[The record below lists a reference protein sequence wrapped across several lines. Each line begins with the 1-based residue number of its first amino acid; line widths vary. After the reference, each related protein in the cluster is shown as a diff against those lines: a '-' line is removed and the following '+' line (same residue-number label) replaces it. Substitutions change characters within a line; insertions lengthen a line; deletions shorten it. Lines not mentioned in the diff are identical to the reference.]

1 MKNQKIIYTNYT
13 KCWTLPEA
21 IEKSKGDLDKLGAR
35 RMFGT
40 QKQFENRFE
49 IIQRKDESKNS

>member
-1 MKNQKIIYTNYT
+1 
-13 KCWTLPEA
+13 LPEA